1 MAIAQGRVSLDT
13 CPDISAE
20 GKRLLADAS
29 RPPMNTIKFGL
40 KDKEI
45 EIGGEVVLFRH
56 EKTFSHQPALAI
68 LLRDTASSE
77 ELKET
82 IEHIRDMEFEL
93 IGKIFKIDML
103 AIQNDSKNPDAF
115 MQCVHLAQDFP
126 LLLMSED
133 LDSIKRARDLLK
145 DQIPVIF
152 GDSSEEWIEF
162 AIRTGTVLVIRGD
175 SLDEIGE
182 KSRQAQSLGLNSM
195 ILYPNVKNIKEALMT
210 FTQAREMALVRHYRP
225 LGFPLMGCAGRDL
238 TLAAN
243 FICKYAGMVILETAG
258 YEELLPLFTLRFN
271 IYSDPQKPLK
281 MEPKLYEIGSPQED
295 SPLLVTTNFA
305 LTFYMVQSEIETSHL
320 PSYLLVTESDGLSV
334 LSAWAADKFNA
345 EVITRSLRSSGVEK
359 KIKHRKI
366 IIPGRVASLKAKL
379 EDMSGWEVLIG
390 PGEAPLIPKFLK
402 TYWK

>member
-1 MAIAQGRVSLDT
+1 MAIAQRRASLDT

-20 GKRLLADAS
+20 GKKLLADAS

-40 KDKEI
+40 KGTEI

-56 EKTFSHQPALAI
+56 EKTFYHQPAFAI
-68 LLRDTASSE
+68 LLRDTASRE

-93 IGKIFKIDML
+93 IGTIFKIDML

-115 MQCVHLAQDFP
+115 MQCVHLARDFP

-133 LDSIKRARDLLK
+133 LDSIKRARALLK

-152 GDSSEEWIEF
+152 GDSSNEWIEF
-162 AIRTGTVLVIRGD
+162 AIRTGSGLVIKGD

-182 KSRQAQSLGLNSM
+182 KSKQAQSLGFNSM
-195 ILYPNVKNIKEALMT
+195 ILYPIVQNIKEALMT
-210 FTQAREMALVRHYRP
+210 FTQSWEATLVKNYRP
-225 LGFPLMGCAGRDL
+225 LGFPLMGWAGRDL
-238 TLAAN
+238 ALAAN
-243 FICKYAGMVILETAG
+243 FICKYAGIIILEMTG
-258 YEELLPLFTLRFN
+258 YQELLPLFTLRFN
-271 IYSDPQKPLK
+271 IYSDPQKPSK

-390 PGEAPLIPKFLK
+390 PGEAPLIPQFLK